1 MANGP
6 YDRSGDERDARGSRS
21 SWDDNRRSHG
31 MSDHDDRGFFERAG
45 EQISS
50 WFGDDEPDRG
60 RSQRDRH
67 DRGFFEQSRERRPQ
81 PSSNHHDRSARHR
94 DEGYRRPYTG
104 RSAGCSPDDNRDDGY
119 RPMTGDYSRYSAGQ
133 PERSQGP
140 ASRDRSASA
149 GMPPSS
155 GPAHDRHYSEWRQRQ
170 IDELDR
176 DYDDYRREHQSKFD
190 SEFTGWRSTRQT
202 KRQMLGSIAPHM
214 QVVGSDDQPVGT
226 VDKVRG
232 DRVVLTKNDSPDG
245 KHHSIGCAM
254 IDRIEGDRVILDKKA
269 DEAKSSWGDEDRDR
283 ALFEKD
289 NDREPG
295 AHILD
300 RSFSGT
306 Y

>member
-1 MANGP
+1 MANGR
-6 YDRSGDERDARGSRS
+6 YDRGRDERGPRS
-21 SWDDNRRSHG
+21 PSWDDDRRPRG
-31 MSDHDDRGFFERAG
+31 MSDRDDRGFFERAG

-50 WFGDDEPDRG
+50 WFGEDEPDSGRG
-60 RSQRDRH
+60 QRDR
-67 DRGFFEQSRERRPQ
+67 DERGYFEPSRDRRPQ
-81 PSSNHHDRSARHR
+81 QPSDQHDRSARHR
-94 DEGYRRPYTG
+94 DERFRRPAQSAG
-104 RSAGCSPDDNRDDGY
+104 RSPGESRDDDGY
-119 RPMTGDYSRYSAGQ
+119 RPMTGDYGRYSGGSREQSRGQ
-133 PERSQGP
+133 GQDQRERSTFSG
-140 ASRDRSASA
+140 AAA
-149 GMPPSS
+149 SS

-190 SEFTGWRSTRQT
+190 SEFTGWRSTRQS
-202 KRQMLGSIAPHM
+202 KRQMLGSIAPQM

-232 DRVVLTKNDSPDG
+232 DRIVLTKNDSPDD

-254 IDRIEGDRVILDKKA
+254 IDRVEGDRVVLDKKA

-283 ALFEKD
+283 ALGEKD
-289 NDREPG
+289 SEREPG